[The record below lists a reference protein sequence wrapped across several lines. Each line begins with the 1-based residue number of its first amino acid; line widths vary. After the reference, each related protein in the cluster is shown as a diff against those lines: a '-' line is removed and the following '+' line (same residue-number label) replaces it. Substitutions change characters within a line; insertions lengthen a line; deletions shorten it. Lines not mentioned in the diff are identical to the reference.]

1 MSNNHIC
8 IYSNITHK
16 QYDNK
21 LNYYSSFNHKIWQTL
36 VLDFG
41 FWSDSLEVG
50 CAADFV
56 GLGDSF
62 WLVGWEGAG
71 LLDTFW
77 FDGFIADGDWL
88 GPCVDIGPLLKFM
101 TGIGSAISSFG
112 ALMSSCNVSMCIFQL
127 ANCMKC
133 SNKTVLQMQHFNC
146 CS

>member
-1 MSNNHIC
+1 M
-8 IYSNITHK
+8 
-16 QYDNK
+16 
-21 LNYYSSFNHKIWQTL
+21 
-36 VLDFG
+36 LDFG

-56 GLGDSF
+56 GLEDSF

-77 FDGFIADGDWL
+77 LDCFIADGDWL

-112 ALMSSCNVSMCIFQL
+112 ALMSSYNVSMCIFEL
-127 ANCMKC
+127 AIYSCMKC
-133 SNKTVLQMQHFNC
+133 SNKTVLQMQHINC
-146 CS
+146 CSYNFDSLFYA

>member
-1 MSNNHIC
+1 M
-8 IYSNITHK
+8 
-16 QYDNK
+16 
-21 LNYYSSFNHKIWQTL
+21 

-56 GLGDSF
+56 GLEDSF

-77 FDGFIADGDWL
+77 LDCFIADGDWL

-112 ALMSSCNVSMCIFQL
+112 ALMSSYNVSMCIFEL
-127 ANCMKC
+127 AIYSCMKC